1 LTAGR
6 GASADVH
13 LLGEQI
19 LSLFHRSGGDL
30 LSGEALSEGLGVS
43 RTAIWKQIRGLRLR
57 GFEIEAVP
65 GRGYR
70 FLSAP
75 DQLSPGSIAA
85 GLQTTVVGR
94 EIIAFPEVGS
104 TNTEAFRL
112 AESGALEGTVVLAE
126 LQNRGKGR
134 LGRKWESPGGVNIYC
149 SVILRPAILPVAT
162 PQLTFVS
169 SLAVCRAIETVPG
182 LSPLIKWP
190 NDILLGGRKVAG
202 LLNELS
208 AETDRVNFLVL
219 GIGLNVNMAERQF
232 PPDLR
237 HPATSLAIEAGH
249 HISRL
254 DILRALLTELD
265 GLYARYLQE
274 GFSPLKSEWEK
285 RSSLCGRRVRVS
297 SLGDD
302 SEGVAV
308 GIDDDGALLVRND
321 NGGVN
326 RVLAGDVM
334 PMP

>member
-1 LTAGR
+1 MTAGR
-6 GASADVH
+6 VTSVDVH
-13 LLGEQI
+13 LLGEQ
-19 LSLFHRSGGDL
+19 LLNLFHRSGGKL
-30 LSGEALSEGLGVS
+30 LSGEALSEALGVS
-43 RTAIWKQIRGLRLR
+43 RTAIWKQIRGLRQR
-57 GFEIEAVP
+57 GFEIESVP

-75 DQLSPGSIAA
+75 DYLSPGSIAA

-94 EIIAFPEVGS
+94 EIFAFPEVGS

-112 AESGALEGTVVLAE
+112 AESGAPEGTVILAE
-126 LQNRGKGR
+126 HQSRGKGR
-134 LGRKWESPGGVNIYC
+134 LGRTWESPAGVNIYC
-149 SVILRPAILPVAT
+149 SVILRPPILPVAT

-169 SLAVCRAIETVPG
+169 SLAVCRAIESVQG
-182 LSPLIKWP
+182 LAPLIKWP

-219 GIGLNVNMAERQF
+219 GIGLNVNMTVEQF
-232 PPDLR
+232 PHDLR
-237 HPATSLAIEAGH
+237 HPATSLAIEAGRH
-249 HISRL
+249 VERL
-254 DILRALLTELD
+254 AVMRALLAELD
-265 GLYARYLQE
+265 ELYARYLRE
-274 GFSPLKSEWEK
+274 GFASLRGEWEK

-302 SEGVAV
+302 MEGVAV

-321 NGGVN
+321 NGSVN

-334 PMP
+334 PVS